1 MRRLALAL
9 VAVLVAASA
18 LSACGGSSSTSTG
31 PSISD
36 YQKSFAPIDQRI
48 KDVGNSVG
56 DAVVNAKSKSNTE
69 LANEFAGLSA
79 QAKSVAASLTALDVP
94 DSLKTQQAALAS
106 ALGDASRSLQSISAA
121 ASAGNA
127 KAAAAATL
135 KLGAVDS
142 AKIKKAREAIEK
154 QISAAS

>member
-18 LSACGGSSSTSTG
+18 LSACGGSSTSTG
-31 PSISD
+31 PSTSD

-69 LANEFAGLSA
+69 LATEFAGLSA
-79 QAKSVAASLTALDVP
+79 QAKTVAASLTALDVP
-94 DSLKTQQAALAS
+94 DAFKTQQAALAS

-142 AKIKKAREAIEK
+142 LKIKKAREAIEK

>member
-18 LSACGGSSSTSTG
+18 LSACGGSNTSTG

-48 KDVGNSVG
+48 KDIGNSVG

>member
-9 VAVLVAASA
+9 VAVLVAASV
-18 LSACGGSSSTSTG
+18 LSACGSSSTSTG